1 MYPHRFLALP
11 TELLLHF
18 RTKISL
24 VAGNY
29 RDNFLDVF
37 PDLMLQYDDTN
48 IVSAAFVLVHLM
60 GGAGEESLPL
70 FKIFRGGVVQLLLA
84 MIAEHKAGEHITLAC
99 CRSAMPLLTNFLY
112 LVEHLLGDDCGV
124 RAIKCCDFLFPLTF
138 FLLVPFSHLFL
149 KYQ

>member
-1 MYPHRFLALP
+1 MLTASYVSASFPRSAHGAFAP
-11 TELLLHF
+11 F

-124 RAIKCCDFLFPLTF
+124 RAIKCCDFLFPLTYRY
-138 FLLVPFSHLFL
+138 PP
-149 KYQ
+149 